1 MLNGDFFPHRFL
13 VNCYLK
19 IRLGYFLMQIVLKRS
34 PREEFSDSIIDGYSN
49 FILFNES

>member
-1 MLNGDFFPHRFL
+1 
-13 VNCYLK
+13 
-19 IRLGYFLMQIVLKRS
+19 MQIVLKRN